1 MPDHKISLYFI
12 TGKDK
17 LVSAIIRGG
26 CMGFPAS
33 HVGAI
38 LPDGR
43 WISAHAGDGVQYRT
57 EADESPWAYYALV
70 TIPCSKEQSD
80 AHTTWLTGQI
90 GRKYDMAAIAAM
102 AEGMVTGMNRAE
114 GWTGE
119 WICSTLQLE
128 ALAHPD
134 VGFFKWRPANL
145 RTTTP
150 RDLMWGCSNIA
161 DSTLTFRGD
170 T

>member
-1 MPDHKISLYFI
+1 MIDTIRLYFI
-12 TGKDK
+12 SGKDS
-17 LVSAIIRGG
+17 LVSPVIRGA

-38 LPDGR
+38 LPDDR
-43 WISAHAGDGVQYRT
+43 WISAHFQDGVQIRD
-57 EADESPWAYYALV
+57 AAAESPWSYFALV
-70 TIPCSKEQSD
+70 TIPVTKEQSD
-80 AHTTWLTGQI
+80 AHTAWLLRQV
-90 GRKYDMAAIAAM
+90 GRMYDVAAIAAM
-102 AEGMVTGMNRAE
+102 AEGVVTGMDRAD

-134 VGFFKWRPANL
+134 VGFFPWRPANL

-150 RDLMWGCSNIA
+150 RDLMWGCANIA
-161 DSTLTFRGD
+161 SATLTFRGD
-170 T
+170 S